1 MRNILPV
8 LVATAIAS
16 AAWQQGH
23 AQACFLSADFEDGTI
38 PAGWTNS
45 IVTVVSTGDPINAW
59 TVGTAAQANAN
70 TFFPVV
76 DMPIGNRF
84 AMANDDAPP
93 CDCTMDDVYLTT
105 PELDLS
111 SRTNVA
117 LESRVFHEMVLGG
130 GEALIEASI
139 NGNDWTVLDTLD
151 AIEGNWQNVFMD
163 LSAFDGE
170 ALFQLRFH
178 WSDGGNWASGFAVD
192 DVCIRERNT
201 TDLSVIAVHFGND
214 TASAFTLGDQEMR
227 YAQLPLEQAGAIILS
242 VEVLNRGTT
251 TVQNIG
257 ANVAIDLDGAA
268 QGTFT
273 SATVIELAPGE
284 RGTLVIATGWSAI
297 GTGIVHANVTTTQNG
312 TDDDPSDNVGSASL
326 RITGPS
332 WDDGYSAMAR
342 DEGEVQGS
350 KGSSLGFIAA
360 NRMEIVNEGSIAKG
374 ASAVVGVNS
383 QVGEVIRMILM
394 DGNFA
399 FIDTT
404 LRDTITQLDIDMA
417 YGGAAIYLPFVS
429 TPALAVGDY
438 FVGFQRISGTGWVSV
453 ATSGNCPVGAS
464 AFMEGTTF
472 DITWSTA
479 TPMVRLHLSDYGVG
493 LAEIPSDTEV
503 GLSVQ
508 PNPMDGSGRIVL
520 RAATVGSTALHVF
533 DAMGREVRSM
543 RLGNIPKGTTCFD
556 LDTSDLP
563 SGTYTLQ
570 VVLPTG
576 SQARRIVV
584 AH

>member
-16 AAWQQGH
+16 TVWQQGH

-45 IVTVVSTGDPINAW
+45 IVTIVGSGDPTNAW
-59 TVGTAAQANAN
+59 TVGTAEQANAN
-70 TFFPVV
+70 TFFPVL
-76 DMPIGNRF
+76 DMPIGNHF

-93 CDCTMDDVYLTT
+93 CDCTMDEVYLTT

-111 SRTNVA
+111 ARTNVA
-117 LESRVFHEMVLGG
+117 LECRVFHEMTLGG
-130 GEALIEASI
+130 GEALIEAST

-163 LSAFDGE
+163 LSAYDGE

-192 DVCIRERNT
+192 DVCLRERLT
-201 TDLSVIAVHFGND
+201 TDLSVIGVHFGND
-214 TASAFTLGDQEMR
+214 TANAFTLGDQELR
-227 YAQLPLEQAGAIILS
+227 YAQLPLEQAGGIIIS

-251 TVQNIG
+251 AVQNVG
-257 ANVAIDLDGAA
+257 ADVAIDLDGTA
-268 QGTFT
+268 QGTFSST
-273 SATVIELAPGE
+273 TVIELAPGE
-284 RGTLVIATGWSAI
+284 RGTLVIVTGWSATE
-297 GTGIVHANVTTTQNG
+297 TGIVHANVTTTQNG
-312 TDDDPSDNVGSASL
+312 TDDDPSDNVGAASL
-326 RITGPS
+326 RITGPG
-332 WDDGYSAMAR
+332 WDDGYSAMAC
-342 DEGEVQGS
+342 DEGIIQGS

-360 NRMEIVNEGSIAKG
+360 NRMEIVNEGSSARG
-374 ASAVVGVNS
+374 ASAVIGVNS

-404 LRDTITQLDIDMA
+404 LRDTITQVDIDLA
-417 YGGAAIYLPFVS
+417 YGGTAIYLPFVS
-429 TPALAVGDY
+429 TPALAIGDY
-438 FVGFQRISGTGWVSV
+438 FVGCQRISGTGWVSV

-493 LAEIPSDTEV
+493 LAEAPRDTEV

-508 PNPMDGSGRIVL
+508 PNPIDRSGRIVL
-520 RAATVGSTALHVF
+520 RTPIGGPTALHLF
-533 DAMGREVRSM
+533 DAMGREVLSKP
-543 RLGNIPKGTTCFD
+543 LGAIPSGVSTFD

-563 SGTYTLQ
+563 PGTYTLQ
-570 VVLPTG
+570 LVLPTG
-576 SQARRIVV
+576 SQARRVVV